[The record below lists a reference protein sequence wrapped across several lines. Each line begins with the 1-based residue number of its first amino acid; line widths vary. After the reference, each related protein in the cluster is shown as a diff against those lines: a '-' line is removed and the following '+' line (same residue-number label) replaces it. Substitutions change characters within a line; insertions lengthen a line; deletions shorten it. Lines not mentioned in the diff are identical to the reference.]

1 MVSEPFDKHIAVLK
15 REVFETIT
23 PVLKHTHLILSHIR
37 NDIEPDKLMSVQDQE
52 YSCFC
57 LTSLSTGGI
66 DAYEA
71 ASEEWDNV
79 MQDQLVEYTTA
90 VEESQKRIKTLVAEL
105 QALEERR
112 EQWWVRCKALIEQA
126 GQFVNQNRMAFL
138 YRLCIFFLFPF
149 VDDTSFVC
157 VNQPLAQRQQL
168 WKTRMRL
175 KKSLLFQTERSNPWF
190 PMEASPK
197 RANLKQK

>member
-1 MVSEPFDKHIAVLK
+1 MVSEPFDTHIAVLK

-79 MQDQLVEYTTA
+79 MQDQLLEYTTA
-90 VEESQKRIKTLVAEL
+90 VEESQNRIKTLVAEL

-126 GQFVNQNRMAFL
+126 GQFVNQNVSL
-138 YRLCIFFLFPF
+138 SSVHFFSFP
-149 VDDTSFVC
+149 VC
-157 VNQPLAQRQQL
+157 
-168 WKTRMRL
+168 
-175 KKSLLFQTERSNPWF
+175 
-190 PMEASPK
+190 
-197 RANLKQK
+197 

>member
-1 MVSEPFDKHIAVLK
+1 
-15 REVFETIT
+15 
-23 PVLKHTHLILSHIR
+23 
-37 NDIEPDKLMSVQDQE
+37 
-52 YSCFC
+52 
-57 LTSLSTGGI
+57 
-66 DAYEA
+66 
-71 ASEEWDNV
+71 

-149 VDDTSFVC
+149 VDDTFR
-157 VNQPLAQRQQL
+157 LRQSASSAETTAVENKNATEKVIAISNRKIQS
-168 WKTRMRL
+168 MVSNGGVS
-175 KKSLLFQTERSNPWF
+175 KKSKPKAEMNELKALL
-190 PMEASPK
+190 MG
-197 RANLKQK
+197 L